1 MILETRN
8 LEFSYQDGTKAI
20 DDISITIPEG
30 RKISFVGKNGS
41 GKSTLFLLLNGT
53 LKPKKGKVLYDG
65 KEVEYS
71 SSGLRDLRK
80 KVGIVFQNSDDQLFA
95 PTVYQD
101 IAFGPLNL
109 GYSKEEVEN
118 VVNKM
123 LDHFGLHHIK
133 DKPPHHLSGGQKKR
147 VAIAGVLAMDPD
159 VIILDEP
166 LSNLDPVG
174 ADEILDILN
183 ELNHLG
189 KTIVISTHDVDLA
202 YKWSDYVYLL
212 SSSRLVD
219 EGNPESV
226 FEKEEQVRNSA
237 LKNPFILD
245 VYRELEKRWLAT
257 GNKNPKDI
265 PELVQTLN
273 SIDLMRV
280 NVAPEVAVGECVNL
294 GVLFGDYTKEGLYEA
309 VNSRVLFKNDDGT
322 AVVEL
327 KRRVLKPGAV
337 YVYDMDAFDKAE
349 FDKIVNEYNI
359 TFIGAMGKKSKDLAA
374 DNGIEIVCNSGVIDK
389 SILNAITGS
398 RCLILTSS
406 GMVSHTATRVR
417 DYIQNSGIR
426 LVFSPVGVGA
436 AAADSPDLNCDETNN
451 AHSEE

>member
-1 MILETRN
+1 MILETKN
-8 LEFSYQDGTKAI
+8 LEFSYPDGTKAI

-30 RKISFVGKNGS
+30 KKVSFVGKNGS

-53 LKPKKGKVLYDG
+53 LKPKKGKVLFGG
-65 KEVEYS
+65 KEVNYS
-71 SSGLRDLRK
+71 SSGLRELRK

-109 GYSKEEVEN
+109 GYSKEEVDR
-118 VVNKM
+118 VVNQM
-123 LDHFGLHHIK
+123 MDHFGLRALK

-147 VAIAGVLAMDPD
+147 VAIAGVLAMDPEI
-159 VIILDEP
+159 IILDEP

-183 ELNHLG
+183 ELNDLG
-189 KTIVISTHDVDLA
+189 KTIIISTHDVDLA

-212 SSSRLVD
+212 SSSKLVNEGTSGYVFSND
-219 EGNPESV
+219 EE
-226 FEKEEQVRNSA
+226 VRTSA
-237 LKNPFILD
+237 LKSPFILD

-257 GNKNPKDI
+257 GNAQPKDI
-265 PELVQTLN
+265 PELVQLLN

-280 NVAPEVAVGECVNL
+280 EIGPEVAVGECVNL
-294 GVLFGDYTKEGLYEA
+294 GVLFGDFTKEGLYEA

-337 YVYDMDAFDKAE
+337 YVYNMDCFDKEE
-349 FDKIVNEYNI
+349 FDKIVREYDINH
-359 TFIGAMGKKSKDLAA
+359 IGAMGKKSKDVAEN
-374 DNGIEIVCNSGVIDK
+374 NGISVVCNSGVIDK

-406 GMVSHTATRVR
+406 GMVSHTAKRIR
-417 DYIQNSGIR
+417 EYIQNSGIR
-426 LVFSPVGVGA
+426 LIFSPVGKGA
-436 AAADSPDLNCDETNN
+436 LQMDKESKQNQLTDEPMPV
-451 AHSEE
+451 